1 MLSSSC
7 DKSLKSVCNGNVP
20 VHLNINSMRS
30 TFELLKEQIKDNVDI
45 LMISETKVYNILHN
59 QFFIKGFS
67 SPDSFRLWFK
77 WWLNSFLCQKGCIA
91 FYDNMAF

>member
-7 DKSLKSVCNGNVP
+7 DKSLKSVCNDNVP

-45 LMISETKVYNILHN
+45 LMISETKVYNILQN

-67 SPDSFRLWFK
+67 SPYSYRL
-77 WWLNSFLCQKGCIA
+77 
-91 FYDNMAF
+91 

>member
-1 MLSSSC
+1 MRNVNLRYHVMLRSSC
-7 DKSLKSVCNGNVP
+7 DKSLKSVCNDNVNKLIS

-45 LMISETKVYNILHN
+45 LMISETKVYNILLQN

-67 SPDSFRLWFK
+67 SPYSYRL
-77 WWLNSFLCQKGCIA
+77 
-91 FYDNMAF
+91 

>member
-1 MLSSSC
+1 MLRSSC
-7 DKSLKSVCNGNVP
+7 DKSLKSVCSDNVNKLIS

-45 LMISETKVYNILHN
+45 LMISETKVYNILLQN

-67 SPDSFRLWFK
+67 SPYSYRL
-77 WWLNSFLCQKGCIA
+77 
-91 FYDNMAF
+91 